1 MYDIINLKYTI
12 KYTII
17 NSGGYIYICLM
28 GFFMD
33 MEVYIMEKVTN
44 INNAVQSY
52 APTQNDPTSSKS
64 TSVTNEQATIADS
77 PAAEVEISVNGLNA
91 LSANRRYSVQ
101 DTIDATQGTV
111 YRILQ
116 RTKELYENYDRIGY
130 DDMRIHGKDLKQKVN
145 SIWEDPSSKTYEDY
159 EWGQHGTTIN
169 GKRIVTKGSSDLQ
182 QSMTRFFND
191 LTFESKDDFYR
202 SAAIIED
209 AYNKMRE
216 EYKKG

>member
-1 MYDIINLKYTI
+1 
-12 KYTII
+12 
-17 NSGGYIYICLM
+17 M
-28 GFFMD
+28 GFFID

-44 INNAVQSY
+44 MNNAVQPY
-52 APTQNDPTSSKS
+52 APTQNEPTSSKS
-64 TSVTNEQATIADS
+64 TSATNEQATITTS
-77 PAAEVEISVNGLNA
+77 PAAEAEISVNGLNA
-91 LSANRRYSVQ
+91 LNASRRYSVQ

-111 YRILQ
+111 YRILK
-116 RTKELYENYDRIGY
+116 RTKELYKNYDGIGY
-130 DDMRIHGKDLKQKVN
+130 DDMRIYGKDLKKKVD

-191 LTFESKDDFYR
+191 LEFDSKDDFYR